1 MILQMH
7 QRFRKICF
15 LNFLSSIWIIFDNL
29 VLMNLF
35 VVTIF
40 IKLNLLYSKYSLFV
54 DILSWK
60 IHIILLM
67 LFNRQINNYYVL
79 IHNNFWLKWSIGKKK
94 IQELLVLHKVIKN
107 NAKILL
113 FLKIADSDD
122 YTS

>member
-1 MILQMH
+1 MILQTH

-79 IHNNFWLKWSIGKKK
+79 IHNNFDWNDRLVKKK